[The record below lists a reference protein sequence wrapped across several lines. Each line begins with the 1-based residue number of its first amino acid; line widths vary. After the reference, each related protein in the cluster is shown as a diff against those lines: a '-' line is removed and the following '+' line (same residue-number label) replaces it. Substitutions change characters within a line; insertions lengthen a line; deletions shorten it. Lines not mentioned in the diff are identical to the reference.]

1 MGLFD
6 MSVHTFD
13 TEIAKR
19 VGLNAAVLYQN
30 IVFWAEH
37 NMRNRR
43 HFHEGRWWTFNSRR
57 AFMEQFDYLTE
68 DQIRHALSKLEKAGL
83 IKKGRFN
90 QKGYDKTTWY
100 SPDVSVDWTLGE
112 KSPMDWGKRPNGS
125 GTVTQPIPDSK
136 PDHKPD
142 TPYRGADAH
151 DNQDFVEGFAG
162 RIPSKQKRRVS
173 NDKHGIGDQ
182 IAKAAKMKRSVSGD
196 VF

>member
-1 MGLFD
+1 L
-6 MSVHTFD
+6 SIHSFD

-57 AFMEQFDYLTE
+57 AFTEQFDYLTE
-68 DQIRHALSKLEKAGL
+68 DQIRHALKKLEKAGL

-100 SPDVSVDWTLGE
+100 SPDVSLEWTLGE
-112 KSPMDWGKRPNGS
+112 NSPMDVGEIPNGS
-125 GTVTQPIPDSK
+125 GSVPQPIPDSK

-142 TPYRGADAH
+142 CPYRGAGAPEHESFSD
-151 DNQDFVEGFAG
+151 GFQG
-162 RIPSKQKRRVS
+162 VYHPSKPSRRRGGS
-173 NDKHGIGDQ
+173 DGLDQ
-182 IAKAAKMKRSVSGD
+182 ISTAAKMRRQPTSD

>member
-1 MGLFD
+1 
-6 MSVHTFD
+6 MSIHSFD

-57 AFMEQFDYLTE
+57 AFTEQFDYLTE
-68 DQIRHALSKLEKAGL
+68 DQIRHALKKLEKAGL

-100 SPDVSVDWTLGE
+100 SPDVSLEWTLGE
-112 KSPMDWGKRPNGS
+112 NSPMDVGEIPNGS
-125 GTVTQPIPDSK
+125 GSVTQPIPDSK

-142 TPYRGADAH
+142 CPYRGAGAPER
-151 DNQDFVEGFAG
+151 EGFQG
-162 RIPSKQKRRVS
+162 VYHPSKPSRRRGGV
-173 NDKHGIGDQ
+173 DGLDQ
-182 IAKAAKMKRSVSGD
+182 IATAARMRRRPSGEM
-196 VF
+196 F